1 MIEVVNTSITAI
13 AVCEV
18 EGCGITYNWSG
29 QTAEQCEAFLT
40 AILEVH
46 KKLWHDE
53 HAKEET

>member
-46 KKLWHDE
+46 KKLWHDD
-53 HAKEET
+53 